1 MKIRVIVADDH
12 DLVRHGIT
20 RMLADHQH
28 IEIVGQA
35 TSGEEALN
43 LCRDINPNV
52 VLMDVRMPGIGGLE
66 ATRKLTTQNPDV
78 RVVVVTAC
86 DEDPFPSKLLKAG
99 ASGFV
104 TKGADVEEIV
114 RAIDA
119 AFRGQKYLSPQIAQ
133 QMALRSFDDTEQAS
147 PFDQL
152 SDRELQICM
161 MIINCHKV
169 QEIADKL
176 CLSAKTVNSYRYRMF
191 EKLDI
196 SSDVELTRLAIR
208 YGMLDAG
215 SC

>member
-35 TSGEEALN
+35 TSGEEAIS
-43 LCRDINPNV
+43 LCRELSPNV

-66 ATRKLTTQNPDV
+66 ATRKLTTQNPDI

-114 RAIDA
+114 RAIDS

-133 QMALRSFDDTEQAS
+133 QMALRSYDDNEQVS

-169 QEIADKL
+169 QEIAEKL

-208 YGMLDAG
+208 YGMLDAD

>member
-43 LCRDINPNV
+43 LCRDLNPNV
-52 VLMDVRMPGIGGLE
+52 ILMDVRMPGIGGLE

-99 ASGFV
+99 ACGFV

-133 QMALRSFDDTEQAS
+133 QMALRSFDDNDQAS